1 MNKYKTI
8 LYLATILAI
17 IVSIYEPINHINKIN
32 KIEVSSKK
40 NHHEK
45 RIYIIFRNDDIDY
58 STNIIRES
66 VIVNIFNKY
75 NVKPIYAIIPK
86 SHGNLLESNSAVT
99 DSIRLWIKSKKII
112 PALHGLTHI
121 RNRFNAGEW
130 SKLPLVEQ
138 TMMIKEGKD
147 YLDSLLQTEINI
159 FCPPWNQ
166 ADRNTILACK
176 SNNINYFSGF
186 LHAPLISGMKYIN
199 STSDLFEGT
208 LGTIEKAFEIAN
220 KSEFSSKH
228 ILMFHSSYNFNND
241 NLYKLDSLLEY
252 LSNSQT
258 HVLIDYNDEVLTE
271 NLNINELIFTQFEF
285 INNKYYEMRI
295 IKNLLMKIGL
305 DKRKFYLEEY
315 QKGVWAG
322 DTNYQYSVI
331 AGFTYYSMFLL
342 IINRL
347 SIILFILLILHLI
360 YQAIHK
366 FGFIARKPNID

>member
-1 MNKYKTI
+1 
-8 LYLATILAI
+8 
-17 IVSIYEPINHINKIN
+17 
-32 KIEVSSKK
+32 
-40 NHHEK
+40 
-45 RIYIIFRNDDIDY
+45 
-58 STNIIRES
+58 
-66 VIVNIFNKY
+66 
-75 NVKPIYAIIPK
+75 
-86 SHGNLLESNSAVT
+86 
-99 DSIRLWIKSKKII
+99 
-112 PALHGLTHI
+112 
-121 RNRFNAGEW
+121 
-130 SKLPLVEQ
+130 
-138 TMMIKEGKD
+138 
-147 YLDSLLQTEINI
+147 
-159 FCPPWNQ
+159 
-166 ADRNTILACK
+166 
-176 SNNINYFSGF
+176 
-186 LHAPLISGMKYIN
+186 KYIN

-331 AGFTYYSMFLL
+331 AGFT
-342 IINRL
+342 
-347 SIILFILLILHLI
+347 
-360 YQAIHK
+360 
-366 FGFIARKPNID
+366 